1 MKFTFKLMAIV
12 SVASLLFGS
21 QAFAGNSLG
30 QQRLAERNAAYFKQN
45 GIQHASVTWAASAAP
60 SEPSSPHHRMGQR
73 NAEYFSGNVS
83 NVAGYQPAKEPAHS
97 HPTKR

>member
-1 MKFTFKLMAIV
+1 MKSTFKLMAIV

-30 QQRLAERNAAYFKQN
+30 QQRLAERNAAN

-73 NAEYFSGNVS
+73 NAEYFAGKVS
-83 NVAGYQPAKEPAHS
+83 NVAGYQPAKEPAPS
-97 HPTKR
+97 HPTKH